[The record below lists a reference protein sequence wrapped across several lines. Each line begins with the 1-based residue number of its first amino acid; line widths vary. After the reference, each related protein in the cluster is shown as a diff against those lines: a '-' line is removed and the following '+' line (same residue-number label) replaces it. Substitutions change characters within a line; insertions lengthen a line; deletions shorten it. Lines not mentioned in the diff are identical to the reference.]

1 MSDLDAFL
9 TQNISPVLSGRSLRE
24 RYNAG
29 ANPAAGLDKQ
39 DYDNRD
45 YNMAL
50 VGVPLIYILPI
61 FRMVTTPSLSTFTSQ
76 RVG

>member
-29 ANPAAGLDKQ
+29 ANPATGLDKQ
-39 DYDNRD
+39 DYDN
-45 YNMAL
+45 
-50 VGVPLIYILPI
+50 
-61 FRMVTTPSLSTFTSQ
+61 
-76 RVG
+76 